1 MIEEREHMLKVLWRT
16 VDVERHL
23 LHSFKDGTD
32 CFFFKCI
39 KLERNKDKYEM
50 YNTGMQAYPVLPTSS
65 VWYAYNN
72 GIEKLS
78 RSMMITKAMEKISNS
93 KYQQTDATLENL
105 RSIVSLGEKDNIPN
119 LNQIKKDYESEQ
131 REDRQALQ
139 EV

>member
-1 MIEEREHMLKVLWRT
+1 MFL
-16 VDVERHL
+16 
-23 LHSFKDGTD
+23 FQG
-32 CFFFKCI
+32 I
-39 KLERNKDKYEM
+39 KFRKNKDKYEM
-50 YNTGMQAYPVLPTSS
+50 YNTGMDAYPIIPTSS

-78 RSMMITKAMEKISNS
+78 RSMIRTKAMEKISNS
-93 KYQQTDATLENL
+93 KYQQTDCNFRKLKIYCNL
-105 RSIVSLGEKDNIPN
+105 RGAKDNIPN